1 MTGPLALPD
10 FRLLFSARAISY
22 VGTYLAPIAV
32 AFAIL
37 DLGGGATAVGLGFA
51 AWTLGQVTMLAA
63 GGVIGDRL
71 PRRVVMVGSDAAS
84 TVVRAAMGALL
95 LSGHAHIWELI
106 ALQGCGGAA
115 VAFYSPASYGLV
127 REVVPEEQ
135 LQQANGLLAIARY
148 AAFPLGAAI
157 GGSIVAVIGPGTA
170 LVVDA
175 GTYCASALLLSQ
187 IDVESIAK
195 AGAGFLRELRE
206 GWSAFVEQTWVWVL
220 VLWISLYFLIT
231 YAPFFV
237 LGPYVAKHSMHGAS
251 SWAFVVTGEG
261 VGSLLGGLVGL
272 RWRPR
277 LPMVATGLL
286 FMVTAAQNV
295 ILALHPSTALL
306 TPAAAGSGFAFAL
319 GSVVWDTTLQR
330 VIPPEKLA
338 RVASYGWM
346 GAMVF
351 LPAGY
356 ALAGPISMLIG
367 LKADLLI
374 AAGWVIAST
383 LFVVRLQAVR
393 DVPGAPRPEA
403 VPVPAQ

>member
-1 MTGPLALPD
+1 MAGPLALRD
-10 FRLLFSARAISY
+10 FRLLFAARTVSY

-37 DLGGGATAVGLGFA
+37 RRGGGATAVGLGFA
-51 AWTLGQVTMLAA
+51 AWTFGQVTMLAF
-63 GGVIGDRL
+63 GGVLGDRV
-71 PRRVVMVGSDAAS
+71 PRRLVMIGSDSAS
-84 TVVRAAMGALL
+84 ALIRAAMGALL
-95 LSGHAHIWELI
+95 LAGHAQVWELI

-127 REVVPEEQ
+127 REVVPEEE
-135 LQQANGLLAIARY
+135 LQQANALLAIARY

-157 GGSIVAVIGPGTA
+157 GGPIVAFIGSGTA

-175 GTYCASALLLSQ
+175 GTYATSALLLSQ
-187 IDVESIAK
+187 VRVESIAR
-195 AGAGFLRELRE
+195 AGAGFLRELKE

-220 VLWISLYFLIT
+220 VLYISLYFLIT

-237 LGPYVAKHSMHGAS
+237 LGPYVAQHSMNGAR
-251 SWAFVVTGEG
+251 SWFPVVIGEG
-261 VGSLLGGLVGL
+261 VGALLGALAGL

-277 LPMVATGLL
+277 MPMVTTGVFL
-286 FMVTAAQNV
+286 MVSAVQNL
-295 ILALHPSTALL
+295 ILAFHPSTLLL

-319 GSVVWDTTLQR
+319 GSIVWDTTLQR
-330 VIPPEKLA
+330 SISPEKLA

-356 ALAGPISMLIG
+356 ALAGPIGMAIG
-367 LKADLLI
+367 IKTYLVI
-374 AAGWVIAST
+374 AAGWIVAST
-383 LFVVRLQAVR
+383 LVVIRLRAVR
-393 DVPGAPRPEA
+393 EVGVEPPAEA

>member
-1 MTGPLALPD
+1 MKGPLRLPA

-37 DLGGGATAVGLGFA
+37 DLHGGATAVGLGFA
-51 AWTLGQVTMLAA
+51 AWTLGQVGMLSL
-63 GGVIGDRL
+63 GGVVGDRL
-71 PRRVVMVGSDAAS
+71 PRRVVMVGSDVAS
-84 TVVRAAMGALL
+84 TAVRTAMGVLI
-95 LSGHAHIWELI
+95 LSGHAQVWELI
-106 ALQGCGGAA
+106 ALQGVGGGA
-115 VAFYSPASYGLV
+115 VAFYSPASFGLV
-127 REVVPEEQ
+127 REVVPDDL

-148 AAFPLGAAI
+148 AAFPVGAAI
-157 GGSIVAVIGPGTA
+157 GGSIVALIGPGTA
-170 LVVDA
+170 LLVDA
-175 GTYCASALLLSQ
+175 GTYAASALLLSR

-237 LGPYVAKHSMHGAS
+237 LGPYVAKHSLHGAS

-261 VGSLLGGLVGL
+261 VGALLGGLAGL

-277 LPMVATGLL
+277 LPMVTTGLL
-286 FMVTAAQNV
+286 FMVTAVQNV
-295 ILALHPSTALL
+295 ILALRPSTLLL
-306 TPAAAGSGFAFAL
+306 TPAAAGAGFAFAL
-319 GSVVWDTTLQR
+319 GSVVWDTTMQR
-330 VIPPEKLA
+330 TIPPEKLA

-356 ALAGPISMLIG
+356 ALAGPISTLIG

-374 AAGWVIAST
+374 AAGWVIVST
-383 LFVVRLQAVR
+383 LFVVRLRAVR
-393 DVPGAPRPEA
+393 EVGLDEA
-403 VPVPAQ
+403 TDALPAPAQ